1 MKRLHRYLV
10 RSFIGPLILTFLI
23 VLFIMVMQFL
33 WKYIDD
39 LVGKGLDFY
48 TIGELLFYFALSF
61 VPMSLPLAILLASL
75 MTFGNLGENMELTA
89 IKSAG
94 VSLQRFLRPLVILV
108 VIISIGA
115 FYFSNNLL
123 PITNLKSRA
132 LLYDIQRQRPEFN
145 IKAGQFYNGI
155 EGFSI
160 KIAEKNL
167 KTNLLMNILIYDHTD
182 KAGNIA
188 VTYADSGYMRMTP
201 DEENIV
207 LTLYN
212 GYSYKEFTDGSNRR
226 KRVKDRS
233 YPQRKDSFEKEVIV
247 MKLTGFGLNRTD
259 EDLFKT
265 NYSMLNLQQLES
277 ATDSLSELLVK
288 RKKLTNT
295 TLTRNQLFVGVQK
308 LKRFHDDT
316 LRKKKAEHIDTSAFV
331 PKELLKTLSQ
341 REQENNIDRA
351 ITKARSTRNFIIT
364 SKNTILAKEKRI
376 RRYKIEWH
384 RKFTLSF
391 ACFIFFFIGA
401 PLGAIIRKGGL
412 GMPIVISVLFFLFY
426 HITSMT
432 GEKFVRQ
439 DVLDPFGGM
448 WISSFFLLPIG
459 VFLTIKSTNDSAIL
473 NIDTYLEWPKKLLTR
488 FQRINSNSK

>member
-1 MKRLHRYLV
+1 MHRYLV
-10 RSFIGPLILTFLI
+10 VSFIGPLVLTFLI
-23 VLFIMVMQFL
+23 VLFIMIMQFL

-48 TIGELLFYFALSF
+48 TIGELLFYFGLSF
-61 VPMSLPLAILLASL
+61 IPMSLPLAILLASL
-75 MTFGNLGENMELTA
+75 MTFGDLGENMELTA

-94 VSLQRFLRPLVILV
+94 VSLQRFLRPLIVLV
-108 VIISIGA
+108 VLISIAA
-115 FYFSNNLL
+115 FYFSNNIL

-155 EGFSI
+155 EGYSI

-167 KTNLLMNILIYDHTD
+167 KTNLLKNILIYDHTE
-182 KAGNIA
+182 KAGNIS

-201 DEENIV
+201 DEQTIV

-212 GYSYKEFTDGSNRR
+212 GYSYTEVQDGKNKR
-226 KRVKDRS
+226 KRIKDRS
-233 YPQRKDSFEKEVIV
+233 YPQRKDQFQKEIV
-247 MKLTGFGLNRTD
+247 MLKLTGFGLNRTD
-259 EDLFKT
+259 ENLFKS
-265 NYSMLNLQQLES
+265 NYSMLNIQQLEY

-288 RKKLTNT
+288 RKELSN
-295 TLTRNQLFVGVQK
+295 N
-308 LKRFHDDT
+308 T
-316 LRKKKAEHIDTSAFV
+316 LRKSQLFAGVQRLKKFHNDSIRKSKDEYIDTSAFL
-331 PKELLKTLSQ
+331 PKEILKELSQ
-341 REQENNIDRA
+341 REQESYVDRA
-351 ITKARSTRNFIIT
+351 LTRARSTKNFIIT

-376 RRYKIEWH
+376 RRYKIEFH

-412 GMPIVISVLFFLFY
+412 GMPIVVSILFFLFY

-439 DVLDPFGGM
+439 DVLDPFTGM
-448 WISSFFLLPIG
+448 WLSTFFLLPIG

-473 NIDTYLEWPKKLLTR
+473 DINTYLEWPRKLLER
-488 FQRINSNSK
+488 YRKVNSNSE

>member
-1 MKRLHRYLV
+1 MHRYLV
-10 RSFIGPLILTFLI
+10 RSFIGPLVLTFLI

-48 TIGELLFYFALSF
+48 TIGELLFYFSLSF
-61 VPMSLPLAILLASL
+61 IPMSLPLAILLASL

-94 VSLQRFLRPLVILV
+94 VSLQKFLRPLVVLV
-108 VIISIGA
+108 IVISITA
-115 FYFSNNLL
+115 FYFSNNIL
-123 PITNLKSRA
+123 PIINLKSRA

-145 IKAGQFYNGI
+145 IQVGQFYNGI
-155 EGFSI
+155 EGYSI
-160 KIAEKNL
+160 KIAEKNY
-167 KTNLLMNILIYDHTD
+167 KTNLLMKILIYDHTE

-188 VTYADSGYMRMTP
+188 VTYADSGYMRMTT
-201 DEENIV
+201 DEQNIV

-212 GYSYKEFTDGSNRR
+212 GYSYTEFTDGKNRR
-226 KRVKDRS
+226 KRIKDRS
-233 YPQRKDSFEKEVIV
+233 YPERKDQFQKEIITL
-247 MKLTGFGLNRTD
+247 KLTGFGLNRTD
-259 EDLFKT
+259 EDLFKS
-265 NYSMLNLQQLES
+265 NYSMLNLKQLES
-277 ATDSLSELLVK
+277 AADSLSDLLLK
-288 RKKLTNT
+288 RKELTNN
-295 TLTRNQLFVGVQK
+295 TLRRSQLFVGVQR
-308 LKRFHDDT
+308 LKRLHNDST
-316 LRKKKAEHIDTSAFV
+316 WKAKAEYIDTSAFV
-331 PKELLKTLSQ
+331 PKEILKTLSQ
-341 REQENNIDRA
+341 TEQESYVDRA
-351 ITKARSTRNFIIT
+351 LTKARSTKNFIVT

-412 GMPIVISVLFFLFY
+412 GMPVVISILFFLFY
-426 HITSMT
+426 HITSMS

-439 DVLDPFGGM
+439 DVLDPFTGM

-459 VFLTIKSTNDSAIL
+459 IFLTIKSTNDSAIF
-473 NIDTYLEWPKKLLTR
+473 NIDIYLEWPKKVLAR
-488 FQRINSNSK
+488 FQKMYSNSK